1 MTAYQEF
8 PVLWRKCR
16 KRHPS
21 ATESAMREGGL
32 QSEAWGSG
40 SHPPSFLSHGRFFRS
55 RSPRYSPKRH
65 RSAFTDWII
74 RKLGFAEGADVIAAL
89 AGIAIP
95 LLVSAALLTTVYF
108 VGFRKGKGGIEP
120 QPVKIVA
127 SHSWDQH
134 ELHER
139 ARTWLG
145 SQMAEGKLRVD
156 TAFLFGSILH
166 EHYATSD
173 VDVIVRFREMSE
185 RKIASAARKIK
196 GSIAQDF
203 ERTFGHRLH
212 AQFFCAHEDERFKAF
227 IGRAGKTEQFYPRA

>member
-1 MTAYQEF
+1 MSEIGQAARGMRDDEPLMIAWEKYRATDGAENSDKWARTLAVSEPMQGQIIVGH
-8 PVLWRKCR
+8 PHLVGSLW
-16 KRHPS
+16 
-21 ATESAMREGGL
+21 A
-32 QSEAWGSG
+32 
-40 SHPPSFLSHGRFFRS
+40 
-55 RSPRYSPKRH
+55 
-65 RSAFTDWII
+65 AFMAGW
-74 RKLGFAEGADVIAAL
+74 IAAL

>member
-1 MTAYQEF
+1 MGKWKPSTVF
-8 PVLWRKCR
+8 LVSWPVLSVAFSKIF
-16 KRHPS
+16 
-21 ATESAMREGGL
+21 
-32 QSEAWGSG
+32 SETAW
-40 SHPPSFLSHGRFFRS
+40 
-55 RSPRYSPKRH
+55 
-65 RSAFTDWII
+65 SAFSDWII